1 MDTIQKQIRQLLGS
15 SLICLVVSCAFAASS
30 AAMQSGKD
38 LSELYD
44 TFWHLQQIQGSTQ
57 DLSHVVIDIDQTGIH
72 FSTPSYSLSML
83 LQYDLQTGLT
93 FFTTYAKGGDS
104 KSGTYIHDQQV
115 ANAFENALRKIASY
129 ETKQGNLTFYDKDR
143 QPLFVLNPIKSTGIE
158 NRKWRIAKYRG
169 FDSPQTDKDGLIDA
183 KEDASI
189 IFSNGRVGG
198 SPGGGMW
205 AGTYNLS
212 GDELAFD
219 GGFWY
224 EGAWS
229 EEQLEQGYAVSKAFK
244 GDRRIEQRGN
254 QILLRDKS
262 GQAQILLVPF

>member
-1 MDTIQKQIRQLLGS
+1 
-15 SLICLVVSCAFAASS
+15 VSCAFAASS

-38 LSELYD
+38 LSEFYN
-44 TFWHLQQIQGSTQ
+44 TFWLLKQVEGSTQ

-104 KSGTYIHDQQV
+104 KSSTYIQDQQV
-115 ANAFENALRKIASY
+115 ANAFETALRKIASY

-169 FDSPQTDKDGLIDA
+169 YDSPQADKDGLIDA
-183 KEDASI
+183 TEPAWVL
-189 IFSNGRVGG
+189 FMQGRVNGT
-198 SPGGGMW
+198 PGT
-205 AGTYNLS
+205 GTYKLS
-212 GDELAFD
+212 GDEFSVNAGIVYTGAFI
-219 GGFWY
+219 Y
-224 EGAWS
+224 TPQIE
-229 EEQLEQGYAVSKAFK
+229 AVSKALN
-244 GDRRIEQRGN
+244 GDLRIEQKGN